1 MDHLRG
7 DDWSGARLGQAL
19 SGGLGCM
26 VRARGSGVKE
36 DTGIVPFSQAMQGS
50 AEHLMLE
57 PRSREEKDGPILLI
71 QRFDERLVG
80 PRAGM
85 FFEQKAARKAFAGL
99 AIGVDSF
106 LLLAASHQQEYGD
119 VHDGSGLC
127 NGSLRA
133 ALAGRGVTRKG
144 FL

>member
-7 DDWSGARLGQAL
+7 DDWSGPRLGQAL
-19 SGGLGCM
+19 SGGLGCV
-26 VRARGSGVKE
+26 VRARGGGVKE
-36 DTGIVPFSQAMQGS
+36 DTGVVPFSQAVQGS

-85 FFEQKAARKAFAGL
+85 FFEQKATRKAFADL
-99 AIGVDSF
+99 AVGVDGF
-106 LLLAASHQQEYGD
+106 LLLARSHQEKYRD
-119 VHDGSGLC
+119 IHDGSGLC

-133 ALAGRGVTRKG
+133 ALAGRGVARKR